1 MGQRE
6 HNKLSIVTLL
16 FSQTVFKKMELKCVS
31 KIDKYHDSV
40 VRKKLKNTQADKGEE
55 PKF

>member
-16 FSQTVFKKMELKCVS
+16 LSQTVFKKMELVCV
-31 KIDKYHDSV
+31 KD
-40 VRKKLKNTQADKGEE
+40 R
-55 PKF
+55 

>member
-1 MGQRE
+1 MGLRE

-31 KIDKYHDSV
+31 KIDKYHVSV
-40 VRKKLKNTQADKGEE
+40 GRKKLKKTQADKGRK